1 LPAGSRPAGFSF
13 VALQLPLAPMM
24 ILAVGIERPDFMAV
38 QRLYDAD
45 RVSIVG
51 VKKKLPVSRR
61 PLSVE

>member
-1 LPAGSRPAGFSF
+1 
-13 VALQLPLAPMM
+13 MM